1 MNHVGPYWNGVMQR
15 LQAEVEQMNHLI
27 AHQGAKGTE
36 NELSLARLVENLIPT
51 RFGVGSGL
59 LVDSTGRS
67 SKQMDLVVYERGN
80 EPGIFAQTNQV
91 LFPVENARLCIE
103 VKTTLTKSALQD
115 GREKKASIQAL
126 YSSTGHHPPLALFGY
141 GADIAAKTIAGHLD
155 ALTDEHGPRPDITA
169 SVLLALLVGELPGQE
184 GWTRAVAALH
194 QRDAA
199 GNIIPGSEEQPEE
212 DESTNAVRRGVLY
225 PLTAV
230 SAKKY
235 VIAEPSRSLLLLAE
249 WIVSVLNDSD
259 EKPVLSA
266 YIDATARELVP
277 V

>member
-36 NELSLARLVENLIPT
+36 NELSLARLVENLIPA

-59 LVDSTGRS
+59 LVDSTGQS
-67 SKQMDLVVYERGN
+67 SKQMDLIVYERGN

-91 LFPVENARLCIE
+91 MFPVENVRLCIE
-103 VKTTLTKSALQD
+103 VKTTLTKSALED
-115 GREKKASIQAL
+115 GRAKKASIEAL
-126 YSSTGHHPPLALFGY
+126 YSSTGEHPPLALFGY
-141 GADIAAKTIAGHLD
+141 RSDITAATIAGHLD
-155 ALTDEHGPRPDITA
+155 AVTDTHGPRPDMTV
-169 SVLLALLVGELPGQE
+169 SVLLALLVGELPGRK
-184 GWTRAVAALH
+184 GWTRAVAGLH

-199 GNIIPGSEEQPEE
+199 GNVIPGSEEQPNE
-212 DESTNAVRRGVLY
+212 DESTSAVRYGVLY
-225 PLTAV
+225 PLTSV
-230 SAKKY
+230 SPKKW

-249 WIVSVLNDSD
+249 WIVTVLNESNDD
-259 EKPVLSA
+259 PVLSA
-266 YIDATARELVP
+266 YIDATARELIP